1 MQHHAVVNLWCGA
14 VGLYVH
20 VCVRACVRAR
30 VPKFCTQEQDDAL
43 WSDEDSD
50 GEGGTDFKTAKAI
63 LESALPE
70 LDDGEE
76 WATDSEEE
84 FE

>member
-1 MQHHAVVNLWCGA
+1 MSTSRG
-14 VGLYVH
+14 G
-20 VCVRACVRAR
+20 
-30 VPKFCTQEQDDAL
+30 TQQQDDAL
-43 WSDEDSD
+43 WSDEESD
-50 GEGGTDFKTAKAI
+50 GEGATDFRSAKAI